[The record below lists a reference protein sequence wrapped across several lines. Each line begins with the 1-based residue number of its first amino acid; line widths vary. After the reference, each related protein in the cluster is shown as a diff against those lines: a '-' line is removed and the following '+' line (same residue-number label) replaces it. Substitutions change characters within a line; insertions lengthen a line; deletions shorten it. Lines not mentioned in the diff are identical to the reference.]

1 MDNCQET
8 ESCQLDIEE
17 MDLMLRTKVFTRVS
31 SMYCTGYIISLSLQE
46 KDERIA
52 VLETE
57 NAILHLQIAQVRG
70 RDISHIKSTSIL
82 CNELYL
88 CLPS

>member
-1 MDNCQET
+1 
-8 ESCQLDIEE
+8 
-17 MDLMLRTKVFTRVS
+17 MDLMLRTKVSTRVS

-46 KDERIA
+46 KEERIA